1 MKMTLKKYDNKL
13 VQIDCIDG
21 KIYEGICSY
30 NSKDYTFHE
39 YGRNED
45 SIQIFHFLF
54 YKDDIIK
61 INIIDKFTNEYG
73 EIEIETAKDID
84 LLEQAIEDEDDI
96 HVYRLLCYLDT
107 IKICDKCIEL
117 LKKVIKYNE
126 NEKVVKKAK
135 EIISKRKEKI

>member
-1 MKMTLKKYDNKL
+1 MTLKKYDNKL

-73 EIEIETAKDID
+73 EIEID
-84 LLEQAIEDEDDI
+84 
-96 HVYRLLCYLDT
+96 
-107 IKICDKCIEL
+107 
-117 LKKVIKYNE
+117 
-126 NEKVVKKAK
+126 
-135 EIISKRKEKI
+135 